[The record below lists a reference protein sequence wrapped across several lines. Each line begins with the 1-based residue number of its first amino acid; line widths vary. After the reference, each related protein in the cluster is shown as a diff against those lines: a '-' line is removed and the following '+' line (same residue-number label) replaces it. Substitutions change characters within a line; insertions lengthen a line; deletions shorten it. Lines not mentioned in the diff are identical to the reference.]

1 MKAIGEFSIEDF
13 GVEHVQYFQGI
24 GVSCT
29 PFTDCTYGIGDNPR
43 EAIADCLEQVARQGF
58 ETEDLESRICAEL
71 RIASLEDSKL
81 DTPSVAADYP
91 PDAEGEYYYHFGV
104 LWTEE
109 SPNLDGLDPDD
120 LFDYAADESNPL
132 ALRQYAAVKASAME
146 LRAEGNIAEA
156 LLLESICEEKYSLLP
171 QGLRW

>member
-1 MKAIGEFSIEDF
+1 MRAIGECSIEDF
-13 GVEHVQYFQGI
+13 GIEHVQYFQGI
-24 GVSCT
+24 GVAHT
-29 PFTDCTYGIGDNPR
+29 TFTDCTYGIGDNPR
-43 EAIADCLEQVARQGF
+43 EAIEDCLEQVAQRGF
-58 ETEDLESRICAEL
+58 ATEDLRARICGEL
-71 RIASLEDSKL
+71 GTANLEDSIL

-91 PDAEGEYYYHFGV
+91 PDAEGEWYYHFGV

-156 LLLESICEEKYSLLP
+156 LLLESICEEKYSSLP